1 MGGAG
6 LAGSWNWFNRAR
18 LASGLVLFAFV
29 ATHLLNH
36 ALGLIGLHAME
47 AGRAVFLA
55 VWRNWVGTTLLYG
68 AVAVHLVLVL
78 LSLYRRRT
86 WRAIS
91 FAEIAQIV
99 FGLCIPPLVVEHVL
113 ANRGANLAF
122 GLNDNYAYVLL
133 SLWLFEPW
141 LGLQQA
147 IVVLVAWLHGCIGVH
162 MWLRLKPWYPRAA
175 ALLYTA
181 AVLLPVLALAGF
193 QDGGREAARLYQD
206 PIWKATFY
214 AALNVP
220 RDQLPAARAW
230 LDQAL
235 TVARWIM
242 LAVPLALLGVWL
254 AQRWIERRRGL
265 ITITYPMDRKVVIQP
280 GTSVLEASRIGGIP
294 HASVCGGRGR
304 CSTCR
309 VRLGEGRERLPAPSE
324 EEVRVLARVGAPD
337 GVRLACQ
344 IQPTHSLAVTPLL
357 PAAAQAREGFRRPS
371 YLQGS
376 EREIAILFAD
386 LRAFTQFAE
395 KKLPY
400 DVVFVVNQY
409 FRAMGQAVEKA
420 GGQLDKFI
428 GDGVMALFGLEND
441 SAAGCRQAL
450 LAARGMA
457 EALDEL
463 NRTLAH
469 DMDEPLRIG
478 IGIHAGTVIVGE
490 MGYARVTSVTAIG
503 DAVNT
508 ASRLEQLTK
517 EFNAQLV
524 VSRRVVK
531 RAGVDLRHF
540 PRREIEVRGRVEP
553 MAIYVVAS
561 ALDLPADL
569 SAIARAPKPEA
580 VSPAT

>member
-1 MGGAG
+1 M
-6 LAGSWNWFNRAR
+6 
-18 LASGLVLFAFV
+18 LFVFV

-36 ALGLIGLHAME
+36 ALGVIGLDAME
-47 AGRAVFLA
+47 AGRTVFLA
-55 VWRNWVGTTLLYG
+55 VWRNWLGTVLLYG
-68 AVAVHLVLVL
+68 AVLIHLALVL

-86 WRAIS
+86 WRSIS
-91 FAEIAQIV
+91 RPEIAQIV
-99 FGLCIPPLVVEHVL
+99 FGLAIPPLVVHHVL
-113 ANRGANLAF
+113 ANRALHAAF
-122 GLNDNYAYVLL
+122 DLNDSYAYVVL
-133 SLWLFEPW
+133 SLWRFDPW

-175 ALLYTA
+175 AYLYTT

-206 PIWKATFY
+206 PIWKATYF

-220 RDQLPAARAW
+220 RDQLPQAQAW
-230 LDQAL
+230 LDQVL
-235 TVARWIM
+235 TIARWIM
-242 LAVPLALLGVWL
+242 VGVPAALFVAWSAQGWL
-254 AQRWIERRRGL
+254 ERRRGL
-265 ITITYPMDRKVVIQP
+265 LTITYPMDRKVVIQP
-280 GTSVLEASRIGGIP
+280 GTSVLEASRLGRIP

-309 VRLGEGRERLPAPSE
+309 VRVGEGREWLPPPSE
-324 EEVRVLARVGAPD
+324 DEVRVLARVGAPD

-344 IQPTHSLAVTPLL
+344 LRPTHSLFVTPLL
-357 PAAAQAREGFRRPS
+357 PAVAQARDGFRRPA
-371 YLQGS
+371 YLHGS

-395 KKLPY
+395 QKLPY

-409 FRAMGQAVEKA
+409 FRSMGQAVEKA

-428 GDGVMALFGLEND
+428 GDGVMALFGLHNSSEE
-441 SAAGCRQAL
+441 GCRQAL

-457 EALDEL
+457 EALDQL
-463 NRTLAH
+463 NHALSH
-469 DMDEPLRIG
+469 DMADPLRIG

-517 EFNAQLV
+517 EFGAQLV
-524 VSRRVVK
+524 VSRRVAK
-531 RAGVDLRHF
+531 RAGVDLGGFQRH
-540 PRREIEVRGRVEP
+540 EIEVRGRVQP
-553 MAIYVVAS
+553 MSIYVIKS
-561 ALDLPADL
+561 ALDLPVDL
-569 SAIARAPKPEA
+569 ASIARTPKPEPA
-580 VSPAT
+580 VPAT